1 MRRQEASTNQRQDN
15 RSTWTNHETTVIPSA
30 FFSAIFFA
38 ITRAP
43 MGDAREI
50 GGWLLLCSRSD
61 PTKLH
66 LDEDGVTFILPPGC
80 DDVAS
85 AIADGDRLFES
96 WSDGSMRAAHKLR
109 GWRAAAGAVTG
120 DRLGSR
126 EQFPEYVDVCL
137 VSDGLKRAIDA
148 ITGGADSLDELTGGT
163 CVVRL
168 EPFHVDVFEDALR
181 AADAGR
187 IKTLPTSRQLDVCAA
202 ASASAS
208 ASVAGSGGGGKSRA
222 AGKRAAPA
230 SEPSA
235 KARGKRPA
243 NSAPKSAVEP
253 TPDPARAEPAEP
265 KKRHCCQ
272 KPAQVTA
279 DCAVMAARWIKM

>member
-1 MRRQEASTNQRQDN
+1 
-15 RSTWTNHETTVIPSA
+15 
-30 FFSAIFFA
+30 
-38 ITRAP
+38 

-61 PTKLH
+61 PTKLF

-80 DDVAS
+80 DEVAS

-96 WSDGSMRAAHKLR
+96 WSDGSTRAANKLR
-109 GWRAAAGAVTG
+109 GWRAAAGAVADG
-120 DRLGSR
+120 RLGSR
-126 EQFPEYVDVCL
+126 EQFAEYVDVCL
-137 VSDGLKRAIDA
+137 VGDGLKRAIDV
-148 ITGGADSLDELTGGT
+148 ITGGADSLDKLTGGT

-168 EPFHVDVFEDALR
+168 EPFHVEVFEDALR

-187 IKTLPTSRQLDVCAA
+187 IKTLPTSRQLDVRAA

-253 TPDPARAEPAEP
+253 TPEAPRLELAPRPPDHWPSEV
-265 KKRHCCQ
+265 RHTSH
-272 KPAQVTA
+272 PFSPPITT
-279 DCAVMAARWIKM
+279 